1 MRFWTL
7 CIIHQQENFLASL
20 LFLSILNLQFASY
33 THTNFL
39 LVHPE
44 PNFWPA
50 YYMLISIYWHWMAL
64 LTLNYFG
71 YMLGSKVKQSI
82 FDIKAFNPQLVH
94 HQMDSKAQIF
104 HIARINYY
112 LTYQLTC
119 FALMRLFFSEDA
131 NRGLRMQT
139 GSQEESGCIGCKL
152 IFCWCAYDIFFILII
167 AINLQETGLLALL

>member
-1 MRFWTL
+1 
-7 CIIHQQENFLASL
+7 
-20 LFLSILNLQFASY
+20 
-33 THTNFL
+33 
-39 LVHPE
+39 
-44 PNFWPA
+44 
-50 YYMLISIYWHWMAL
+50 MLISIYWHWMAL

-71 YMLGSKVKQSI
+71 YMPGSKVKQSI

-112 LTYQLTC
+112 LTYRLTR

-139 GSQEESGCIGCKL
+139 GSQEESGCTGCKL
-152 IFCWCAYDIFFILII
+152 IFC
-167 AINLQETGLLALL
+167 